1 MTTVSKLKEKWK
13 WKSDIEGR
21 IAETLRPRVHKNS
34 WGVTKTNKSH
44 GSLQPY
50 LELKRTLEEE
60 LVNYNKI
67 RDEVDAAVRATANEK
82 RWDKNLGMNDGK
94 KGG

>member
-1 MTTVSKLKEKWK
+1 
-13 WKSDIEGR
+13 
-21 IAETLRPRVHKNS
+21 
-34 WGVTKTNKSH
+34 
-44 GSLQPY
+44 